1 MLNDREETVVSV
13 REVNRTFRTDDGGRH
28 TVLDGVNLD
37 VRKNECVVIIGPSGC
52 GKSTLLNIV
61 AGFDMPTSGSVT
73 VAGKAVTRPGPD
85 RAVVFQDYA
94 LLPWLN
100 AIENVALG
108 LRLTGVPAKERLEQA
123 AHYLDIVGLSA
134 AAKRPV
140 YKLSGGMQQRVSI
153 ARALAIKPEL
163 LLMDEPFGAL
173 DAIQR
178 SIMHEELTRIRRETQ
193 STVLFITHSLDE
205 AVYLGDRVIALRAGI
220 SGNPPEVQV
229 PLGYPRDPL
238 SPEFVEVQREVKRLL
253 D

>member
-1 MLNDREETVVSV
+1 MLTETEETVVSV
-13 REVNRTFRTDDGGRH
+13 RDVNRTFSTDDGGSH

-52 GKSTLLNIV
+52 GKSTLLNII
-61 AGFDMPTSGSVT
+61 AGFDRPTSGSVS
-73 VAGKAVTRPGPD
+73 VGGEAVTSPGPD

-100 AIENVALG
+100 TIDNVALG
-108 LRLTGVPAKERLEQA
+108 LKLAGVPAKERLEQA
-123 AHYLDIVGLSA
+123 RHYLEIVGLGE

-140 YKLSGGMQQRVSI
+140 YRLSGGMQQRVSI
-153 ARALAIKPEL
+153 ARALAIKPKL

-178 SIMHEELTRIRRETQ
+178 AIMHQELTRIRKETQ

-205 AVYLGDRVIALRAGI
+205 AVNLGDRVIALSPGI
-220 SGNPPEVQV
+220 SGNPPEVRV
-229 PLGYPRDPL
+229 PLEYPRDPL

-253 D
+253 G

>member
-1 MLNDREETVVSV
+1 MRNNDEETVVSV
-13 REVNRTFRTDDGGRH
+13 QNVNRTFRTDEGEPH
-28 TVLDGVNLD
+28 TVLDGVNLE
-37 VRKNECVVIIGPSGC
+37 VQRKECVVIIGPSGC

-61 AGFDMPTSGSVT
+61 AGFDRPTSGSVT
-73 VAGKAVTRPGPD
+73 VAGEPVTRPGPD

-100 AIENVALG
+100 TIDNVALG
-108 LRLTGVPAKERLEQA
+108 LRLSGMSAKERREQA
-123 AHYLDIVGLSA
+123 EHYLEVVGLGH

-153 ARALAIKPEL
+153 ARALAIKPKL

-178 SIMHEELTRIRRETQ
+178 SVMHQELTRIRKETE

-205 AVYLGDRVIALRAGI
+205 AVYLGDRVIALSPGI
-220 SGNPPEVQV
+220 SGKPPEVSV
-229 PLGYPRDPL
+229 PLDYPRDPL
-238 SPEFVEVQREVKRLL
+238 SPEFVSVQREVKQLL